1 MTVAATTPA
10 VRVRGLEKDFGDGPV
25 LEGLDFDVPAGEI
38 TLVMGPNGV
47 GKTILLSCIAGGL
60 HADEGEIAVFGRPPE
75 RADAAMNF
83 MLQDA
88 MLVDPLSGQA
98 NVEFFQELHPRATDE
113 WRTVLEELSFDTDA
127 LDREVGDYSGGMQR
141 KLELALALS
150 ADVPLFLLDEPTA
163 ALDMTTVDR
172 VHALLTERTA
182 AGDTVVMTS
191 HLPGDTPL
199 ADHLVL
205 LNEDGLVA
213 TGAPDDLL
221 GAVPRVVETEGATTG
236 FEKYVRGGRLF
247 EGDRS
252 RRGFLRE
259 TVASDTVREASDD
272 PGVRVDV
279 REPTYTD
286 LFNYYVHV
294 VGEDDA

>member
-1 MTVAATTPA
+1 MSVAATTPA

-25 LEGLDFDVPAGEI
+25 VQGLDFDVPAGEI

-60 HADEGEIAVFGRPPE
+60 HADGGEIEVFGRAPE
-75 RADAAMNF
+75 QADAAMNF
-83 MLQDA
+83 MLQNA
-88 MLVDPLSGQA
+88 MLVGPLSGRA
-98 NVEFFQELHPRATDE
+98 NVEFFQELHPKSTDR
-113 WRTVLEELSFDTDA
+113 WRTVLEELSFDMDA

-141 KLELALALS
+141 KLELALTLT
-150 ADVPLFLLDEPTA
+150 ADVPLLLLDEPTA

-172 VHALLTERTA
+172 VHALLTERTE

-221 GAVPRVVETEGATTG
+221 AAVPRVVEAEGVTAG
-236 FEKYVRGGRLF
+236 LEMYVRDGRLF
-247 EGDRS
+247 EANTS
-252 RRGFLRE
+252 RRGFLRADVSAE
-259 TVASDTVREASDD
+259 TVRGASDD
-272 PGVRVDV
+272 AGSRVDV

-286 LFNYYVHV
+286 LFNYHV
-294 VGEDDA
+294 YIQGGTDE